1 VIMAQQGRG
10 KLIVV
15 TAPSGAGKTT
25 LVKKLLEREPG
36 LRFSISYTTRPP
48 RSAEVDGK
56 DYFFVD
62 EDEFKQMRE
71 HNEFL
76 ESARV
81 FDHYYGTGR
90 AHVEALLAAGHS
102 VLMEIDWQGA
112 RQIRASLPEALGIF
126 ILPPSKRELER
137 RLRGRGTDP
146 EPVIARRLA
155 EAGGDM
161 SHWQEFDYVVIN
173 DDLGA
178 ATDRLVRIINGRGDD
193 LATANTATAAAV
205 ARILAA

>member
-1 VIMAQQGRG
+1 MAQQGRG